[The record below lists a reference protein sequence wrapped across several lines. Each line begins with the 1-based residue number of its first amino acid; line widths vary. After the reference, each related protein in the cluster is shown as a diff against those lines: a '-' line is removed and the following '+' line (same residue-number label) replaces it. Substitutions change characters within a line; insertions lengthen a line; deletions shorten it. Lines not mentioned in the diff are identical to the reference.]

1 MEHQL
6 PEPSCDVVQS
16 FGIHN
21 CHSSTGTNGFTL
33 YRRRGGGI
41 QQLAT
46 KLVFFFEQQS
56 KFTTTRKML
65 ADEFCS
71 SLGGSFLSQSSFSRP
86 VPRSSGL
93 VDLTFEEVLAKL
105 GVVFK
110 LEFHRHVLKEIKRQN
125 LYMYIIVRYDGG
137 GAVMI
142 VLSTNDWCAF

>member
-1 MEHQL
+1 
-6 PEPSCDVVQS
+6 
-16 FGIHN
+16 
-21 CHSSTGTNGFTL
+21 
-33 YRRRGGGI
+33 
-41 QQLAT
+41 
-46 KLVFFFEQQS
+46 
-56 KFTTTRKML
+56 ML

-110 LEFHRHVLKEIKRQN
+110 LEFHRHVLKEIKRQS
-125 LYMYIIVRYDGG
+125 LYIQTFDGG